1 MRASNVIGILSEN
14 GLHHGSNALSSL
26 EMLYSN
32 CCIILAELS
41 IAHISHFRL
50 LRRCIHFRGLNAI
63 WSCMSTNV
71 FGAVHSIWYVPLPGL
86 PDFKADEFVQHFR
99 ARAHNAIE
107 CPSSATCDCG

>member
-41 IAHISHFRL
+41 IAHLSHFRL
-50 LRRCIHFRGLNAI
+50 LRRYISFSWLERYLVLHVHECVRRSSLNMVRPT
-63 WSCMSTNV
+63 SR
-71 FGAVHSIWYVPLPGL
+71 PP
-86 PDFKADEFVQHFR
+86 
-99 ARAHNAIE
+99 
-107 CPSSATCDCG
+107 